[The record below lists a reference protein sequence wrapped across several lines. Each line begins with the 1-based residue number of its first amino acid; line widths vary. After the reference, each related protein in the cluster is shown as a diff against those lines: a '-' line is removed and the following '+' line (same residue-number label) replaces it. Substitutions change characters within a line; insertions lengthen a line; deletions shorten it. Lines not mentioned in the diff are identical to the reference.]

1 VVRVSASIQ
10 PAEPHPLAGDPRH
23 WADSRPSKHEVAKHA
38 VAATL
43 AGRGYDDRIS
53 GAELAARTPVGKSAV
68 RDLVAE
74 LRREGMAVVSFG
86 SGYFEIQSDETF
98 REAMAR
104 QERAQ
109 QRARETQQE
118 LAAAY
123 YGGEPA

>member
-1 VVRVSASIQ
+1 MSTAVE
-10 PAEPHPLAGDPRH
+10 PAELHPLAGDPRV
-23 WADSRPSKHEVAKHA
+23 WADSRPSKHEVAKHT

-43 AGRGYDDRIS
+43 SGRGYDDRIS
-53 GAELAARTPVGKSAV
+53 GRELAARTPVSQSTV

-74 LRREGMAVVSFG
+74 LRRDGMAVVSFG
-86 SGYFEIQSDETF
+86 SGYFEIQSDATL

-109 QRARETQQE
+109 QRARETQQQ

-123 YGGEPA
+123 YGGGSA